1 MLKAADAEL
10 KIVIAGNPD
19 LTLDRDYCKVFTH
32 KADLQK
38 RKPKKFEKAKEL
50 WTGKEAT
57 QAGIIYLAER
67 VRTFELKNGA
77 NYTINQLAGVYT
89 SPYQPE
95 FYNWGFA
102 YERNEDRFNTAQLD
116 SQFIAPNPVPS
127 WPGINI
133 MLTHG
138 PPRDILIMQS
148 MEGT

>member
-1 MLKAADAEL
+1 MLGTLQVEASSGGYECTLDMLKAADAEL

-77 NYTINQLAGVYT
+77 NYSENCFCYESLLN
-89 SPYQPE
+89 SSYQSIGGGRKVI
-95 FYNWGFA
+95 F
-102 YERNEDRFNTAQLD
+102 
-116 SQFIAPNPVPS
+116 
-127 WPGINI
+127 
-133 MLTHG
+133 
-138 PPRDILIMQS
+138 
-148 MEGT
+148 